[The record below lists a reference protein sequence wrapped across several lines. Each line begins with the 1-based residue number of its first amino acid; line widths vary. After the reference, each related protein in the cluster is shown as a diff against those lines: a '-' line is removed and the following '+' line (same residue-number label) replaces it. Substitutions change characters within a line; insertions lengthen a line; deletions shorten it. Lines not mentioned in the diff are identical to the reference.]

1 MMEQKYK
8 WPNKKIREHVAV
20 IDGVKAPTIV
30 LQNATYLNVFLK
42 RWLQA
47 NIWIYEDRIIY
58 VGEALPSND
67 KNTEYVDCSTYFLV
81 PGYIEPHVHPFQL
94 YNPLSFGQYASLSGT
109 TTVVNDNLVLAL
121 QLRKKKA
128 FSFIR
133 EMNRLPVTT
142 YWWSRFDA
150 QTEIK
155 KEEEIFSTP
164 NIKDWLD
171 QDSVLQGGELTSWPK
186 LMDGDD
192 LILEWIQETKR
203 RRKPVEG
210 HLPGASEKTLTKMK
224 LFGVDS
230 DHESM
235 TGEDVKKRISQGYST
250 ALRFSSIRPDLPN
263 IIEEL
268 EQMDIPYYDHSF
280 FTTDGSTPN
289 FYKEGILDA
298 MINIAIEK
306 GVNPIE
312 AYKMATFNTA
322 KHFNIDHLH
331 GSIAP
336 GRIAHI
342 NILESKTNA
351 TPRAVLASGKWMKK
365 FDQTL
370 EYPLN
375 SNLDWKSF
383 DLGPLDLSW
392 DLTIDDLQFSMA
404 LGLQMVNEVIM
415 KPYSV
420 NVDVSGEKLNLE
432 DDQSFLML
440 IDRNG
445 QWRVNTI
452 IKGFSH
458 KVSGLVSSYS
468 NTGDII
474 IIGKN
479 KEDMLFAFERM
490 KAIGG
495 GIVLAENQEI
505 VCEISLPI
513 GGMMSEEEMP
523 KLIEEEEV
531 LRQQLMKRG
540 YKFNDPVYTLLFLS
554 STHLPYIRITP
565 VGIYDVMNKTVLFPS
580 VMR

>member
-8 WPNKKIREHVAV
+8 WSNKKIREHVSV
-20 IDGVKAPTIV
+20 IDGSIAPTIV

-42 RWLQA
+42 SWLKA

-58 VGEALPSND
+58 VGESLPTND
-67 KNTEYVDCSTYFLV
+67 INTEYVDCSTYFLV

-94 YNPLSFGQYASLSGT
+94 YNPLSFAQYASLSGT
-109 TTVVNDNLVLAL
+109 TTVVSDNLVLVL
-121 QLRKKKA
+121 QLTKLKA
-128 FSFIR
+128 FSFIK
-133 EMNRLPVTT
+133 EMNKFPVTT

-155 KEEEIFSTP
+155 NEEEIFTTP
-164 NIKDWLD
+164 AIKEWLD

-186 LMDGDD
+186 LMAGDD
-192 LILEWIQETKR
+192 LILEWIQETKK

-224 LFGVDS
+224 LFGIDS

-235 TGEDVKKRISQGYST
+235 TGEDVKKRITQGYTT

-263 IIEEL
+263 ILDEL
-268 EQMDIPYYDHSF
+268 EQMNFPYYDHSF

-298 MINIAIEK
+298 MVNIAIEK
-306 GVNPIE
+306 GVDPIE
-312 AYKMATFNTA
+312 AYKMASLNTA
-322 KHFNIDHLH
+322 KHFSIDHLH

-342 NILESKTNA
+342 NILKSKTNA
-351 TPRAVLASGKWMKK
+351 TPEAVLASGKWMKK
-365 FDQTL
+365 FSESVDQVNPSL
-370 EYPLN
+370 NWSNFNLSPLK
-375 SNLDWKSF
+375 LDW
-383 DLGPLDLSW
+383 DLS
-392 DLTIDDLQFSMA
+392 IDDLQFSMA

-420 NVDVSGEKLNLE
+420 NVDVSGDTLHSE

-440 IDRNG
+440 IDRKG
-445 QWRVNTI
+445 KWRVNTI
-452 IKGFSH
+452 IKGFSN

-474 IIGKN
+474 VIGKN
-479 KEDMLFAFERM
+479 KEDMLCAFERM

-495 GIVLAENQEI
+495 GIVLAENKKIVSEI
-505 VCEISLPI
+505 PLPI
-513 GGMMSEEEMP
+513 GGMMSEKEMTV
-523 KLIEEEEV
+523 LMEEEEV
-531 LRQQLMKRG
+531 LRQHLTERG

-580 VMR
+580 IMR

>member
-1 MMEQKYK
+1 MEQKYK
-8 WPNKKIREHVAV
+8 WSNKKIREHVSV
-20 IDGVKAPTIV
+20 IDGSIAPTIV

-42 RWLQA
+42 SWLKA

-58 VGEALPSND
+58 VGESLPTND
-67 KNTEYVDCSTYFLV
+67 INTEYVDCSTYFLV

-94 YNPLSFGQYASLSGT
+94 YNPLSFAQYASLSGT
-109 TTVVNDNLVLAL
+109 TTVVSDNLVLVL
-121 QLRKKKA
+121 QLTKLKA
-128 FSFIR
+128 FSFIK
-133 EMNRLPVTT
+133 EMNKFPVTT

-155 KEEEIFSTP
+155 NEEEIFTTP
-164 NIKDWLD
+164 AIKEWLD

-186 LMDGDD
+186 LMAGDD
-192 LILEWIQETKR
+192 LILEWIQETKK

-224 LFGVDS
+224 LFGIDS

-235 TGEDVKKRISQGYST
+235 TGEDVKKRITQGYTT

-263 IIEEL
+263 ILDEL
-268 EQMDIPYYDHSF
+268 EQMNFPYYDHSF

-298 MINIAIEK
+298 MVNIAIEK
-306 GVNPIE
+306 GVDPIE
-312 AYKMATFNTA
+312 AYKMASLNTA
-322 KHFNIDHLH
+322 KHFSIDHLH

-342 NILESKTNA
+342 NILKSKTNA
-351 TPRAVLASGKWMKK
+351 TPEAVLASGKWMKK
-365 FDQTL
+365 FSESVDQVNPSL
-370 EYPLN
+370 NWSNFNLSPLK
-375 SNLDWKSF
+375 LDW
-383 DLGPLDLSW
+383 DLS
-392 DLTIDDLQFSMA
+392 IDDLQFSMA

-420 NVDVSGEKLNLE
+420 NVDVSGDTLHSE

-440 IDRNG
+440 IDRKG
-445 QWRVNTI
+445 KWRVNTI
-452 IKGFSH
+452 IKGFSN

-474 IIGKN
+474 VIGKN
-479 KEDMLFAFERM
+479 KEDMLCAFERM

-495 GIVLAENQEI
+495 GIVLAENKKIVSEI
-505 VCEISLPI
+505 PLPI
-513 GGMMSEEEMP
+513 GGMMSEKEMTV
-523 KLIEEEEV
+523 LMEEEEV
-531 LRQQLMKRG
+531 LRQHLTERG

-580 VMR
+580 IMR